1 MSDSLSMGFSR
12 SNLNQDITRI
22 VAEQG
27 KLNYPQVLNTC
38 YPARSLTPGLYKRT
52 HTGPKKVQFVYVGPQ
67 DKVPVQCPKGFDL
80 LVVMGLGF
88 TRRETED
95 VAELLEKT
103 EVSSNVVLGVPL
115 QPLQG
120 APQLKEL
127 AAINYLSGQEPYSAA
142 GNAQE
147 LLKNRRKMVST
158 QLLERLKP
166 LLTPD
171 NFKWLYRGRAWEGE
185 VPSGR
190 DAFVSGILN
199 RMFAH
204 SLDTAAVGSR
214 RERAEAVDILFNI
227 EMPLRFSI
235 FDRQG
240 GYRVIAEF
248 LAKLGIIKAD
258 REDSGIFK
266 AVKNLAPSLPA
277 YHVWNGLLKEI
288 VGSGLEERSIKLA
301 DLYRKFAKVPY
312 GVETSHLDVLIAA
325 AIRLLH
331 PAVSIV
337 KGGETLPLSYAS
349 LCRAKA
355 FNTVSVLKFTPQAP
369 YAASDSLR
377 EIHEVFGAPEACEGV
392 RDIWEYTRDSVYGW
406 YEKLIPLTAAFE
418 PEEGTPSR
426 VIMEFIRRGREKE
439 AREAVC
445 ADLIERAGF
454 VCLPEGEDEKAFAA
468 WLQEAKKGFT
478 DYEDDCRR
486 LLAERIAIQF
496 GGSIEGH
503 EKEEEYV
510 PVLNS
515 LFRRWFECLYPQ
527 SAVQRLTPESHALV
541 EMYAMHP
548 DADADYWFEIFPQ
561 QLGLP
566 ALSKWH
572 GDNSVA
578 FAARLAR
585 ACQDLELW
593 HIERLFPKLKDA
605 ADKEKYREIL
615 SNWVRSVMN
624 GAKLTPEERTSVLL
638 DLMERF
644 CWTPAEEQE

>member
-38 YPARSLTPGLYKRT
+38 YPARCLTPGLYRKT

-67 DKVPVQCPKGFDL
+67 DKIPVQCPKGFDL
-80 LVVMGLGF
+80 LIVMGMGF

-95 VAELLEKT
+95 VTELLENT
-103 EVSSNVVLGVPL
+103 EVSSNVVLGIPL

-127 AAINYLSGQEPYSAA
+127 AAINYLGVHEPYSVV

-166 LLTPD
+166 LLTTN
-171 NFKWLYRGRAWEGE
+171 NFKWLYRGKVWEGE
-185 VPSGR
+185 VPGSR
-190 DAFVSGILN
+190 DAFVSEILN

-204 SLDTAAVGSR
+204 ALNIAAVGSK

-227 EMPLRFSI
+227 DMPLRFSI
-235 FDRQG
+235 FDKSG
-240 GYRVIAEF
+240 GYRVISEF
-248 LAKLGIIKAD
+248 LAELGIIKAN
-258 REDSGIFK
+258 REDSSIFK
-266 AVKNLAPSLPA
+266 VVKNLEPSAPA

-288 VGSGLEERSIKLA
+288 VGGCVEERSVKLA
-301 DLYRKFAKVPY
+301 DIYRKFAKVPY
-312 GVETSHLDVLIAA
+312 GIETSHLDVLIAA
-325 AIRLLH
+325 AIRLLY

-337 KGGETLPLSYAS
+337 KGEETLPLSYAS
-349 LCRAKA
+349 LSKAKA
-355 FNTVSVLKFTPQAP
+355 FNTVSVLKFVPQAP
-369 YAASDSLR
+369 YGSMDSLR
-377 EIHEVFGAPEACEGV
+377 SIHEVFGAPEACEGV
-392 RDIWEYTRDSVYGW
+392 RDIWEYTRDSVYNW
-406 YEKLIPLTAAFE
+406 YERLIPLTAAFE
-418 PEEGTPSR
+418 PEEGTPAR
-426 VIMEFIRRGREKE
+426 VIKDFVLKAREKE

-445 ADLIERAGF
+445 SDLIEKAGF
-454 VCLPEGEDEKAFAA
+454 VCLPEGEEQKAFAS
-468 WLQEAKKGFT
+468 WLHEAKQGFT

-503 EKEEEYV
+503 REEAEYV
-510 PVLNS
+510 PILNS

-527 SAVQRLTPESHALV
+527 SAVQNLTPQSHALV
-541 EMYAMHP
+541 EMYAMHA
-548 DADADYWFEIFPQ
+548 DANADYWFEIFPQ

-572 GDNSVA
+572 SDNSVA

-624 GAKLTPEERTSVLL
+624 GAKLNPEERTSVLL